1 MRLRTRRGGYNKF
14 RVAVALGLALVVLIL
29 LVMLFR
35 VVFPPMPPEPFRPEP
50 AEAAVAPAPP
60 PPELVEDKIVIPA
73 GSNLAELL
81 KRRGFTDRE
90 IHDLGEAVK
99 PVYDLGR
106 IRAGQELRLASLP
119 EGPWRRLEY
128 DIDEARF
135 LVVRNGDPGVRAEI
149 RYVPIE
155 FKPAIVTGVI
165 EDSLI
170 AALNKAG
177 EQDSLAIDLVE
188 RCFGWDIDFNTDLRK
203 GDTFRIF
210 VEKRFLD
217 GRFAGYRDILA
228 AEFVNEGR
236 VYRAFRFT
244 YPDTQAS
251 DYFDEKGG
259 SRRKDFLRSPIKF
272 ARITSRFS
280 ASRLHPI
287 YKIYRPHYGVDYAA
301 PVGTPVQ
308 ATDLRRKGIGGR
320 ERRQDAAQER
330 LPDGLSSPEP
340 LRPRRPPGGRP
351 QGRRSRRLRREHGRV
366 DRTPPR
372 LSDLLPRQSGRSAE
386 PQVQTGRSPAQGIP
400 RGIRPGSHAAQRR
413 AAAARDRPDRLGRA
427 DPQFLILPPALVP
440 DPLPSRPPEPPEAP
454 AGGAFAEAA
463 PGAEAPLETEPPA

>member
-1 MRLRTRRGGYNKF
+1 MKMRIGRAGRLNGV
-14 RVAVALGLALVVLIL
+14 RVAAACGLAAGAVVL
-29 LVMLFR
+29 LVMLAR
-35 VVFPPMPPEPFRPEP
+35 VVVPPRPPEPFRPRP
-50 AEAAVAPAPP
+50 AEAAIAPAPAVP
-60 PPELVEDKIVIPA
+60 ALVEEKIVIPFR
-73 GSNLAELL
+73 STLAELL

-90 IHDLGEAVK
+90 IHDLREAVK

-119 EGPWRRLEY
+119 DGPWRRLEY
-128 DIDEARF
+128 DVDETRY
-135 LVVRNGDPGVRAEI
+135 LVVRNDEGGVRAEI
-149 RYVPIE
+149 EYVPIE
-155 FKPAIVTGVI
+155 FKPAVVTGVI

-203 GDTFRIF
+203 GDSFRVF

-244 YPDTQAS
+244 YPDTKAS
-251 DYFDEKGG
+251 DYFDENGG

-272 ARITSRFS
+272 ARVTSRFS
-280 ASRLHPI
+280 SSRLHPI

-308 ATDLRRKGIGGR
+308 ATADGEVTFAGREAGSGNVVKMRHKNAYATAYLHLSRFGPGVRKGALLKGGDIIGYVGSTGDSTGPHLDYR
-320 ERRQDAAQER
+320 IYYHGGPVNPLGHKFKPADPLRKEFLEDYRKDVRRLGVALQ
-330 LPDGLSSPEP
+330 LPEIVRTLTVAPGLS
-340 LRPRRPPGGRP
+340 
-351 QGRRSRRLRREHGRV
+351 
-366 DRTPPR
+366 
-372 LSDLLPRQSGRSAE
+372 
-386 PQVQTGRSPAQGIP
+386 
-400 RGIRPGSHAAQRR
+400 
-413 AAAARDRPDRLGRA
+413 
-427 DPQFLILPPALVP
+427 F
-440 DPLPSRPPEPPEAP
+440 
-454 AGGAFAEAA
+454 
-463 PGAEAPLETEPPA
+463 

>member
-1 MRLRTRRGGYNKF
+1 MRPRARRRRYNKF
-14 RVAVALGLALVVLIL
+14 RVAAALGLGAVVIVL
-29 LVMLFR
+29 LVMLLR
-35 VVFPPMPPEPFRPEP
+35 VVFPPKPPEPFRPEP
-50 AEAAVAPAPP
+50 AEAAIAPVPPAP
-60 PPELVEDKIVIPA
+60 ELIEEKIVIPA

-81 KRRGFTDRE
+81 KRRGFSDRE

-119 EGPWRRLEY
+119 DGPWRRLEY
-128 DIDEARF
+128 DIDETRY
-135 LVVRNGDPGVRAEI
+135 LVVHHEDPGARAEI
-149 RYVPIE
+149 RHVPIE

-170 AALNKAG
+170 AALNKSG

-203 GDTFRIF
+203 GDTYRIF

-251 DYFDEKGG
+251 DYFDETGG

-308 ATDLRRKGIGGR
+308 ATADGEVTFAGR
-320 ERRQDAAQER
+320 EAGAGNAVKMRHKNAYQTAYLHLSRFGPGVRRGAVLKGGDIVGYVGNTGESTGPHLDYR
-330 LPDGLSSPEP
+330 IYYHGSPVDPLGHKFKPADP
-340 LRPRRPPGGRP
+340 LRKEF
-351 QGRRSRRLRREHGRV
+351 LEEFEREV
-366 DRTPPR
+366 
-372 LSDLLPRQSGRSAE
+372 A
-386 PQVQTGRSPAQGIP
+386 
-400 RGIRPGSHAAQRR
+400 
-413 AAAARDRPDRLGRA
+413 RLGVALQLPEIVRA
-427 DPQFLILPPALVP
+427 VSVGPAL
-440 DPLPSRPPEPPEAP
+440 S
-454 AGGAFAEAA
+454 F
-463 PGAEAPLETEPPA
+463 

>member
-1 MRLRTRRGGYNKF
+1 MKMRIGPAGRLNGV
-14 RVAVALGLALVVLIL
+14 RVAAACGLAAGAVVL
-29 LVMLFR
+29 LVMLAR
-35 VVFPPMPPEPFRPEP
+35 VVVPPRPPAPFRP
-50 AEAAVAPAPP
+50 AEAAIAPAPAIP
-60 PPELVEDKIVIPA
+60 ALVEEKIVIPFR
-73 GSNLAELL
+73 SNLAELL

-90 IHDLGEAVK
+90 IHDLREAVK

-119 EGPWRRLEY
+119 DGPWRRLEY
-128 DIDEARF
+128 DVDETRY
-135 LVVRNGDPGVRAEI
+135 LVVRNDEGGVRAEI
-149 RYVPIE
+149 EYVPIE
-155 FKPAIVTGVI
+155 FKPAVVTGVI

-203 GDTFRIF
+203 GDSFRVF

-244 YPDTQAS
+244 YPDTKAS
-251 DYFDEKGG
+251 DYFDESGG

-280 ASRLHPI
+280 SSRLHPI

-308 ATDLRRKGIGGR
+308 ATADGEVTFAGREAGAGNVVRMRHKNAYATAYLHLSRFGPGVRKGALLKGGEIIGYVGSTGDSTGPHLDYR
-320 ERRQDAAQER
+320 IYYHGGPVNPLGHKFKPADPLRKEFLEDFRKDVQR
-330 LPDGLSSPEP
+330 LGVALQLPEIVRTLTVAPGLS
-340 LRPRRPPGGRP
+340 
-351 QGRRSRRLRREHGRV
+351 
-366 DRTPPR
+366 
-372 LSDLLPRQSGRSAE
+372 
-386 PQVQTGRSPAQGIP
+386 
-400 RGIRPGSHAAQRR
+400 
-413 AAAARDRPDRLGRA
+413 
-427 DPQFLILPPALVP
+427 F
-440 DPLPSRPPEPPEAP
+440 
-454 AGGAFAEAA
+454 
-463 PGAEAPLETEPPA
+463 

>member
-1 MRLRTRRGGYNKF
+1 MRPTAGRVRYNKF
-14 RVAVALGLALVVLIL
+14 RVAAALGLAAVVIIL
-29 LVMLFR
+29 LVMLVR
-35 VVFPPMPPEPFRPEP
+35 VVFPPKPPEPFRPEP

-60 PPELVEDKIVIPA
+60 APELAEERIAIPA
-73 GSNLAELL
+73 GANLADLL

-90 IHDLGEAVK
+90 IHDLGESVK
-99 PVYDLGR
+99 PVYDLSR

-119 EGPWRRLEY
+119 QGPWRRLEY
-128 DIDEARF
+128 DIDETRY
-135 LVVRNGDPGVRAEI
+135 LVVRNEDTGVRAEI
-149 RYVPIE
+149 LYVPIE

-170 AALNKAG
+170 AALNRAG

-217 GRFAGYRDILA
+217 GKFAGYRDILA
-228 AEFVNEGR
+228 AEFVNEGH
-236 VYRAFRFT
+236 VYRAYRFT

-251 DYFDEKGG
+251 DYFDENGG

-308 ATDLRRKGIGGR
+308 ATADGEVTFAGR
-320 ERRQDAAQER
+320 EAGAGNVVRMRHKNAYQTAYLHLSRFGPGVRRGAVLKGGDIVGYVGNTGESTGPHLDYR
-330 LPDGLSSPEP
+330 IYYHGGPVNP
-340 LRPRRPPGGRP
+340 LGHKFKPADP
-351 QGRRSRRLRREHGRV
+351 LRREFLEEFGREV
-366 DRTPPR
+366 AR
-372 LSDLLPRQSGRSAE
+372 LSIALQLPEIVRSLS
-386 PQVQTGRSPAQGIP
+386 VG
-400 RGIRPGSHAAQRR
+400 
-413 AAAARDRPDRLGRA
+413 
-427 DPQFLILPPALVP
+427 PAL
-440 DPLPSRPPEPPEAP
+440 S
-454 AGGAFAEAA
+454 F
-463 PGAEAPLETEPPA
+463 